1 LDNQERIMRLQQTRL
16 VTTDVPRLTAF
27 YEAVTGAAKG
37 VATDS
42 YVEFA
47 NPAEGLA
54 IAGGEAQ
61 QVYGEGVVA
70 PAQNRSAILDFEV
83 TDIDAEYARLKP
95 IVADWV
101 MGPTIMPWGNRVILF
116 RDPDGN
122 LINMFAPAD

>member
-1 LDNQERIMRLQQTRL
+1 MRLQQTRL
-16 VTTDVPRLTAF
+16 VTSDVSRLSAF
-27 YEAVTGAAKG
+27 YEAVTGAPKG
-37 VATDS
+37 RATDV

-47 NPAEGLA
+47 SAAEGLA
-54 IAGGEAQ
+54 IAGGPAA

-83 TDIDAEYARLKP
+83 SDVDAEYERLKP
-95 IVADWV
+95 IVKDWV
-101 MGPTIMPWGNRVILF
+101 MPPTVMPWGNRVILF